1 MLTKDKAVCIRTV
14 DYSETSQVVTF
25 FTRNA
30 GKVPVIAKGTKRQR
44 NPFGGP
50 IELFSYGNIVFSDST
65 REKLAT
71 LVEFEPLEGIAV
83 SSVISQDLYV
93 LNCCLFAAELIN
105 SLTKEYD
112 PHPGLFDMLIAFLR
126 QVGNQK
132 EPGQSRP
139 LARLILFQLGL
150 LKEIGLSPIFDYCVN
165 CNCPFSINW
174 PEIYFSVNAKGL
186 ICRDCQGAFP
196 DKIKITQQTAKCL
209 VDAGD
214 PQRARPRPLG
224 GCCGRLVP
232 SALLQ
237 PWHDW
242 LFVTQR
248 PTHLHHPRCSQNQRG
263 RGLAARR
270 ATTRWPR

>member
-1 MLTKDKAVCIRTV
+1 M
-14 DYSETSQVVTF
+14 
-25 FTRNA
+25 
-30 GKVPVIAKGTKRQR
+30 
-44 NPFGGP
+44 
-50 IELFSYGNIVFSDST
+50 
-65 REKLAT
+65 
-71 LVEFEPLEGIAV
+71 EFEPLEGIAV

-209 VDAGD
+209 VDANTLLSAND
-214 PQRARPRPLG
+214 KIVKLAENIIIHYITDILG
-224 GCCGRLVP
+224 RTP
-232 SALLQ
+232 KMAKYILQ
-237 PWHDW
+237 K
-242 LFVTQR
+242 
-248 PTHLHHPRCSQNQRG
+248 
-263 RGLAARR
+263 
-270 ATTRWPR
+270 